1 LPPDGL
7 GNNAPAPGNKVMLVA
22 IEVIGEPNTVLA
34 KLEVNSI
41 PLI

>member
-1 LPPDGL
+1 L
-7 GNNAPAPGNKVMLVA
+7 GNNAPALGNKVMLVSNA
-22 IEVIGEPNTVLA
+22 VIGDANTVLA